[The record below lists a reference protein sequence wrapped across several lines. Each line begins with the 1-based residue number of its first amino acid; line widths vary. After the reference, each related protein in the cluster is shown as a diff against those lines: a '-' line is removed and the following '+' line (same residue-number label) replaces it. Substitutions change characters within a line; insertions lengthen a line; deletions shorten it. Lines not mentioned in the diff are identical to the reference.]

1 MSQREDRIAS
11 VYFLEVGRETQPTAA
26 QERENFTNL
35 LVARQSV
42 ESAEKKLNKLPAGE
56 KRRRIESDLK
66 VWKAKVTR
74 LEQTIPRGYLR
85 FVIKVAR
92 KYTRDE
98 QLLREL
104 VSAGNCGLMDAVYR
118 FDVAHGT
125 RFLTY
130 ADYWINVRIQ
140 EYLNRDQLVHV
151 PNHVRKANRRQRRVE
166 EAEMALGQ
174 RRDYSFEEPTFASVD
189 PETLASDA
197 SPSDVAPLVRHMV
210 KAGLSRR
217 ERLVLSYIYGFIGD
231 GEHDLDELA
240 LRLFAI
246 DGSVY
251 TTLELAALRDAGLGK
266 LKVYLDTLGVT
277 DVSELL

>member
-11 VYFLEVGRETQPTAA
+11 VYFLEVGREAQPTAA
-26 QERENFTNL
+26 QERENFTGL

-42 ESAEKKLNKLPAGE
+42 EKAEKKLKRLSGE
-56 KRRRIESDLK
+56 ARRRIESDLK
-66 VWKAKVTR
+66 VWKAKVTH
-74 LEQTIPRGYLR
+74 LEQAIPRGYLR

-92 KYTRDE
+92 KYTKDE

-166 EAEMALGQ
+166 EAEMSLGQ

-189 PETLASDA
+189 PESLAGDSTPAVGATLI
-197 SPSDVAPLVRHMV
+197 RHMV

-217 ERLVLSYIYGFIGD
+217 ERLILSYIYGFIGD
-231 GEHDLDELA
+231 GEHDLDEVA

-246 DGSVY
+246 DGSVH
-251 TTLELAALRDAGLGK
+251 TTADLASLRDAGLEK
-266 LKVYLDTLGVT
+266 LRTYLGTLGVT
-277 DVSELL
+277 DVSGLL